1 MKNKLTMMLMGSLM
15 TTSVYAGGVE
25 ENPTLTTVLIN
36 QFESRSATG
45 TDPLVFE
52 ADMWIGKDL
61 NKLWFKSDL
70 ERVNSKTTEFE
81 LQALYSRAIAPFWDI
96 QAGVRKDF
104 NPKPTR
110 DWLVVGING
119 LAPYF
124 FEVDTAVFIGEQG
137 RLGFRLDAEYEIL
150 FTQKL
155 ILAPDISI
163 NIHSKDDPQTGTG
176 AGLSDIQM
184 GLRLRYE
191 IVREFAPYIGINW
204 SKKYGQTAD
213 YARAEGEGISDTQFV
228 VGIRAWF

>member
-1 MKNKLTMMLMGSLM
+1 MKNKLTMMLMGSLVA
-15 TTSVYAGGVE
+15 TSVYAGGVE
-25 ENPTLTTVLIN
+25 ENPTLTKVMIN

-45 TDPLVFE
+45 SDPLILE

-61 NKLWFKSDL
+61 NKLWFKTDI
-70 ERVNSKTTEFE
+70 ERVNSKTSEFE
-81 LQALYSRAIAPFWDI
+81 LQALYSRAIAPFWDL
-96 QAGVRKDF
+96 QVGVRKDF

-110 DWLVVGING
+110 DWLVLGLNG

-137 RLGFRLDAEYEIL
+137 RLGLRLDAEYEIL

-155 ILAPDISI
+155 ILTPDVSI

-176 AGLSDIQM
+176 SGLSDIQL

-204 SKKYGQTAD
+204 NKKYGQTAD
-213 YARAEGEGISDTQFV
+213 YARADGEDISDAQFV